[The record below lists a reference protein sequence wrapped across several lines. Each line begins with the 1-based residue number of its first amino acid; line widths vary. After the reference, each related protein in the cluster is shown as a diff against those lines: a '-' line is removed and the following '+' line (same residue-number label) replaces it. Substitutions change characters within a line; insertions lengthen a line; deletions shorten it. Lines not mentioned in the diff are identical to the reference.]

1 MSATWEVYTIAEAA
15 EVLKVSTQ
23 TVQKFIKDKQL
34 KAYRV
39 GHQWRVLDSDLLS
52 FVTAQESNI
61 EEADALEEDNEEKQD
76 NAPEEGDEEE
86 Q

>member
-1 MSATWEVYTIAEAA
+1 MSATWEVYTISEAA
-15 EVLKVSTQ
+15 EALKVSTQ

-61 EEADALEEDNEEKQD
+61 KEDDAPEEDGVLEED
-76 NAPEEGDEEE
+76 DEEE

>member
-15 EVLKVSTQ
+15 EALKVSTQ

-39 GHQWRVLDSDLLS
+39 GHQWRVLDSDLLY

-76 NAPEEGDEEE
+76 NVPEEGDEEE

>member
-61 EEADALEEDNEEKQD
+61 EEADAPEEDNEE
-76 NAPEEGDEEE
+76 E

>member
-15 EVLKVSTQ
+15 EVLKVSMQ
-23 TVQKFIKDKQL
+23 TVQKFIKGKQL
-34 KAYRV
+34 KAYRI

-76 NAPEEGDEEE
+76 NVPEEGDEEV